1 MVSFRMFA
9 GTDVGLRENNEDNF
23 TLSPDLAAG
32 SWTVPAD
39 HQQVIPLG
47 EAGCLMVVADGMG
60 GQNAGEVAS
69 AIAVETV
76 HAMFSPEALAGVALS
91 RASAVK
97 DYLQK
102 VVQTADSSV
111 KDYSRTHPE
120 AEGLGSTIVMAWVLG
135 QSLFVA
141 WLGDSRAYAF
151 VPHMGIAR
159 LSKDHSYV
167 QQFVDAGT
175 LTDIEAMN
183 HPQSNIITRSLGD
196 MSQKA
201 KPDVVQ
207 YELTDGEIVLLC
219 SDGLCG
225 VCTDEEIAEL
235 LEANAH
241 DLQACKEQ
249 LTQRALDNGGSDN
262 ITIALLQLTLTAD
275 AESHNSKTA
284 DEEPKRKLRTLP
296 YIIVGVVALIL
307 CSVIAFALCGGE
319 EGNVKAPSGKKPV
332 ATDSA
337 QHNPKQGEKVPSQQ
351 PKVNSSNLSHS
362 LDSETKQA
370 IVSEIGNKGV
380 GNNNGHSNNPI
391 GGSDTSRT
399 SPDVGP
405 TENSSPS
412 PGTARPNAQPNDK
425 NGINTHP

>member
-1 MVSFRMFA
+1 MVSFKMFA

-23 TLSPDLAAG
+23 TLSADLAAG

-76 HAMFSPEALAGVALS
+76 HAMFTPETLSQVALTK
-91 RASAVK
+91 ASAVK
-97 DYLQK
+97 DFLQK

-120 AEGLGSTIVMAWVLG
+120 AEGLGSTIVVAWLLG

-151 VPHMGIAR
+151 VPGMGIAR

-201 KPDVVQ
+201 KPDVEQ
-207 YELTDGEIVLLC
+207 YELTDGETVLLC

-225 VCTDEEIAEL
+225 VCTDEEIAAI
-235 LEANAH
+235 LEANGH

-262 ITIALLQLTLTAD
+262 ITIALLQLTLTVD
-275 AESHNSKTA
+275 AESHGTSTA
-284 DEEPKRKLRTLP
+284 DTEPKRKRPALLCV
-296 YIIVGVVALIL
+296 IIGVIVLIL
-307 CSVIAFALCGGE
+307 CSFVAFAFFGGGGE
-319 EGNVKAPSGKKPV
+319 KEVRKDEHVLGDSIKHETKSAKKDSVQSHKVATSGPVSGKTPES
-332 ATDSA
+332 ATTDEKLKA
-337 QHNPKQGEKVPSQQ
+337 AAEVLKYGIQNPNVSDKK
-351 PKVNSSNLSHS
+351 SN
-362 LDSETKQA
+362 
-370 IVSEIGNKGV
+370 I
-380 GNNNGHSNNPI
+380 
-391 GGSDTSRT
+391 
-399 SPDVGP
+399 
-405 TENSSPS
+405 SPS
-412 PGTARPNAQPNDK
+412 DGQGSGSCQPTQNGTN
-425 NGINTHP
+425 

>member
-1 MVSFRMFA
+1 MVSFKMFA
-9 GTDVGLRENNEDNF
+9 GTDIGLRDNNEDNF
-23 TLSPDLAAG
+23 TLSADLAAG

-76 HAMFSPEALAGVALS
+76 HAMFTPEALAQVALTK
-91 RASAVK
+91 APAVK
-97 DYLQK
+97 DFLQK

-120 AEGLGSTIVMAWVLG
+120 AEGLGSTIVVAWLLG
-135 QSLFVA
+135 RSLFVA

-151 VPHMGIAR
+151 VPGMGIAR

-201 KPDVVQ
+201 KPDVEQ
-207 YELTDGEIVLLC
+207 YELTDGETVLLC

-225 VCTDEEIAEL
+225 VCTDEEIAAL
-235 LEANAH
+235 LESNGN

-262 ITIALLQLTLTAD
+262 ITIALLQLTLTVD
-275 AESHNSKTA
+275 AEPHGTSTA
-284 DEEPKRKLRTLP
+284 DTESKRKFPALP
-296 YIIVGVVALIL
+296 YVILGVIALIL
-307 CSVIAFALCGGE
+307 CSFVAFAFLGGGGE
-319 EGNVKAPSGKKPV
+319 TVVPKAAPAVLPDSTPQATNPANNGSPLSPKAASSGSV
-332 ATDSA
+332 R
-337 QHNPKQGEKVPSQQ
+337 
-351 PKVNSSNLSHS
+351 
-362 LDSETKQA
+362 SETSNSA
-370 IVSEIGNKGV
+370 ATNGNENAAGD
-380 GNNNGHSNNPI
+380 GLPPNQNNGVQTATH
-391 GGSDTSRT
+391 
-399 SPDVGP
+399 P
-405 TENSSPS
+405 TPS
-412 PGTARPNAQPNDK
+412 PCSGAGKITPAQISSAIEIQQK
-425 NGINTHP
+425 

>member
-1 MVSFRMFA
+1 MVSFKMFA

-23 TLSPDLAAG
+23 TLSADLSAG
-32 SWTVPAD
+32 SWTMPAD

-76 HAMFSPEALAGVALS
+76 HAMFTPEALAQVALTK
-91 RASAVK
+91 ASAVK
-97 DYLQK
+97 DFLQK

-120 AEGLGSTIVMAWVLG
+120 AEGLGSTIVVAWLLG

-151 VPHMGIAR
+151 VPGMGIAR

-201 KPDVVQ
+201 KPDVEQ
-207 YELTDGEIVLLC
+207 YELTDGETVLLC

-225 VCTDEEIAEL
+225 VCTDEEIAAL
-235 LEANAH
+235 LEANGH

-262 ITIALLQLTLTAD
+262 ITIALLQLTLTVD
-275 AESHNSKTA
+275 AEPHGTSTA
-284 DEEPKRKLRTLP
+284 DTEPKRKLPSLP
-296 YIIVGVVALIL
+296 YIIIGVIALIL
-307 CSVIAFALCGGE
+307 CSFVAFAFFRGDGE
-319 EGNVKAPSGKKPV
+319 KEEPKEKPV
-332 ATDSA
+332 ATDS
-337 QHNPKQGEKVPSQQ
+337 SQQ
-351 PKVNSSNLSHS
+351 ATTSANNDSSKGPKAAHPEPVIGKTSDSAETIKHTNAVVEHIEKEFKPQNPRTEPTLSEERSSA
-362 LDSETKQA
+362 TGQAKQ
-370 IVSEIGNKGV
+370 
-380 GNNNGHSNNPI
+380 
-391 GGSDTSRT
+391 T
-399 SPDVGP
+399 
-405 TENSSPS
+405 
-412 PGTARPNAQPNDK
+412 DK
-425 NGINTHP
+425 SQ

>member
-1 MVSFRMFA
+1 MFA

-102 VVQTADSSV
+102 VVQTADTSV

-120 AEGLGSTIVMAWVLG
+120 AEGLGSTIVMAWLLG

-249 LTQRALDNGGSDN
+249 LTQRPLDNGGSDN

-284 DEEPKRKLRTLP
+284 DKAPKRKLRTLP

-319 EGNVKAPSGKKPV
+319 EGNVKAPSGEKPV

-337 QHNPKQGEKVPSQQ
+337 QHNPKQRKNAPSQQ
-351 PKVNSSNLSHS
+351 SKGDSSKPSESFNSG
-362 LDSETKQA
+362 TKRA
-370 IVSEIGNKGV
+370 IADEIDNRGV
-380 GNNNGHSNNPI
+380 GNNNDQSNNPI
-391 GGSDTSRT
+391 GGSGASEK
-399 SPDVGP
+399 SPDKGLSVSQRRGASNV
-405 TENSSPS
+405 TE
-412 PGTARPNAQPNDK
+412 
-425 NGINTHP
+425 IE